1 MQFRFEVAITN
12 PFGCRQSFVEK
23 RYGAVDVACT
33 GFGFSKGNLDE
44 PVENQGVLF
53 AKIFDAAAHSLESVG
68 KRAGVDGRPAFSKKT
83 PNARN
88 AAKSCSPTMRASSD
102 LFV

>member
-1 MQFRFEVAITN
+1 VQFRFERAITN
-12 PFGCRQSFVEK
+12 PFGCRQSFVGK

-33 GFGFSKGNLDE
+33 GLGFSKGNLDE
-44 PVENQGVLF
+44 PVENQGALL

-68 KRAGVDGRPAFSKKT
+68 KRAGVDGRLAFEKKT

-88 AAKSCSPTMRASSD
+88 AAKSRSPTIPARSD
-102 LFV
+102 MFI